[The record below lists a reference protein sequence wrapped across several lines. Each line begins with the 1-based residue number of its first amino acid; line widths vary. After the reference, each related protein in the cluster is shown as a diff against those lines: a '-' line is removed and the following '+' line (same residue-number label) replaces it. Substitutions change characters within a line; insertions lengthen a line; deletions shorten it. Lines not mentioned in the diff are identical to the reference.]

1 MNSKAMRSCIRI
13 FTIIAMLD
21 FLMPTVVNAAGVT
34 SVTVDPVT
42 ASVEKGGTKK
52 FVATVNGDNNPSQDV
67 TWGIE
72 GEHVDGTSI
81 STDGTL
87 TVSSHETAT
96 SFIVTATS
104 TVDTSKSGTAAV
116 TVTAPEEEEYVAPD
130 TGVKTA

>member
-67 TWGIE
+67 TWALRVNMLMVLPFQRMV
-72 GEHVDGTSI
+72 H
-81 STDGTL
+81 
-87 TVSSHETAT
+87 
-96 SFIVTATS
+96 
-104 TVDTSKSGTAAV
+104 
-116 TVTAPEEEEYVAPD
+116 
-130 TGVKTA
+130 